1 MSGIKN
7 STYKSAS
14 LVAQSEA
21 GFWFRLRPYRYR
33 LLAGFMLILAL
44 ALTLLTPHDQ
54 RRLGMPE
61 PWSYE
66 LAAQHFAQ
74 GNWTLTREELAGAR
88 TQVRL
93 QGSRLTQYVEI
104 EPGRWAFRQSP
115 GHPLQLA
122 LFQLV
127 GQPRLAG
134 AALAVLA
141 VLVAYPVLAVWYDE
155 RLAFLGSTLLLWTP
169 ISLLALHYSN
179 MDTFAGGIWPLIAGA
194 LLLSY
199 ERLDRTSRYAP
210 LVLSL
215 AGFAAG
221 WGIVVRITS
230 LPLLLVLVGYG
241 LYLIWAKQPRVR
253 SHRRRAKQ
261 HHQVRPDS
269 MSQKH
274 LAAFAGGGLLALGI
288 LVIYNWLTF
297 GSPLDSGY
305 LYPSDYEEHNLWSE
319 NPLTEVPGGVST
331 WLAGGTVWDL
341 IITLFVHVRL
351 WLRPATFAW
360 PLWPLALWG
369 LVQLLR
375 QRPIKPSTW
384 FMTLWL
390 LAAYAPYAGVVFFGV
405 TRALAVPYDQ
415 GWGYFVPA
423 RYLYPLLWPFVWTLV
438 YLLSRWPVRWS
449 YLLVGLYA
457 LGSAWL
463 FLATL
468 VH

>member
-1 MSGIKN
+1 RS
-7 STYKSAS
+7 
-14 LVAQSEA
+14 
-21 GFWFRLRPYRYR
+21 
-33 LLAGFMLILAL
+33 
-44 ALTLLTPHDQ
+44 
-54 RRLGMPE
+54 
-61 PWSYE
+61 
-66 LAAQHFAQ
+66 
-74 GNWTLTREELAGAR
+74 
-88 TQVRL
+88 
-93 QGSRLTQYVEI
+93 
-104 EPGRWAFRQSP
+104 
-115 GHPLQLA
+115 
-122 LFQLV
+122 
-127 GQPRLAG
+127 
-134 AALAVLA
+134 
-141 VLVAYPVLAVWYDE
+141 
-155 RLAFLGSTLLLWTP
+155 
-169 ISLLALHYSN
+169 
-179 MDTFAGGIWPLIAGA
+179 
-194 LLLSY
+194 
-199 ERLDRTSRYAP
+199 
-210 LVLSL
+210 
-215 AGFAAG
+215 
-221 WGIVVRITS
+221 
-230 LPLLLVLVGYG
+230 
-241 LYLIWAKQPRVR
+241 R
-253 SHRRRAKQ
+253 SHA
-261 HHQVRPDS
+261 
-269 MSQKH
+269 M
-274 LAAFAGGGLLALGI
+274 AAFAGGGLLALGI

-331 WLAGGTVWDL
+331 WLAGGTFRDL

-384 FMTLWL
+384 FTVLWL